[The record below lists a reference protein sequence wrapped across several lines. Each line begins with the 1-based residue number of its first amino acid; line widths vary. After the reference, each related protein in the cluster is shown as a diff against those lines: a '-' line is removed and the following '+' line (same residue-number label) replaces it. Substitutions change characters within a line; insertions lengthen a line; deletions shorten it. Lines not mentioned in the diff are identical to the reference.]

1 MCVKL
6 AAFLP
11 LANSLSRYNASWL
24 KPVKNPFR
32 RFFPEMADDN
42 NLPQDDNLTAD
53 ATHAAGE
60 MAEGETTETN
70 SADVEA
76 TQQADTSRTESEVA
90 ELKDK
95 YLRLAAEFENYKRRT
110 SKERIDLFKTAN
122 QELMVALL
130 PVLDDFDRARQ
141 HTQGVADAEALRN
154 ALDITY
160 NKLTKTLQQKGLAS
174 MDAKGGN
181 FDAELHEA
189 ITQIPAPSD
198 DLRGKIVDEIEKG
211 YYLGDKVIRH
221 AKVVLGQ

>member
-1 MCVKL
+1 M
-6 AAFLP
+6 
-11 LANSLSRYNASWL
+11 AN
-24 KPVKNPFR
+24 
-32 RFFPEMADDN
+32 DN

-53 ATHAAGE
+53 AGHVAGE
-60 MAEGETTETN
+60 MADTSGAEVTDPNMTATG
-70 SADVEA
+70 APALEA
-76 TQQADTSRTESEVA
+76 SRTESELA
-90 ELKDK
+90 DLKDK

-110 SKERIDLFKTAN
+110 TKERADLFKTAN

-130 PVLDDFDRARQ
+130 PVLDDFDRARL
-141 HTQGVADAEALRN
+141 HTQGTADAAALQN

-160 NKLTKTLQQKGLAS
+160 SKLNKTLQQKGLVP
-174 MDAKGGN
+174 MDAKGGD

-198 DLRGKIVDEIEKG
+198 DLRGKVVDEIEKG

>member
-1 MCVKL
+1 
-6 AAFLP
+6 
-11 LANSLSRYNASWL
+11 
-24 KPVKNPFR
+24 
-32 RFFPEMADDN
+32 MADDN
-42 NLPQDDNLTAD
+42 NQPQDDNLTAD
-53 ATHAAGE
+53 PTQAPGE
-60 MAEGETTETN
+60 MADGETTDTTET
-70 SADVEA
+70 AEA
-76 TQQADTSRTESEVA
+76 AAPQPEASRAEAELAELA

-110 SKERIDLFKTAN
+110 TKERADLFKTAN

-141 HTQGVADAEALRN
+141 HTQGVADPAALQN

-160 NKLTKTLQQKGLAS
+160 NKLNKTLQQKGLAP
-174 MDAKGGN
+174 MEAKGGD

-198 DLRGKIVDEIEKG
+198 DLRGKIVEEIEKG

>member
-1 MCVKL
+1 MT
-6 AAFLP
+6 
-11 LANSLSRYNASWL
+11 
-24 KPVKNPFR
+24 
-32 RFFPEMADDN
+32 DDN
-42 NLPQDDNLTAD
+42 HMNPDDQPLTDNTAEH
-53 ATHAAGE
+53 TAGE
-60 MAEGETTETN
+60 QDIATNDTTSEAGASEGATRAE
-70 SADVEA
+70 ADL
-76 TQQADTSRTESEVA
+76 A

-110 SKERIDLFKTAN
+110 AKERTDLFKTAN
-122 QELMVALL
+122 QELMVALI
-130 PVLDDFDRARQ
+130 PVLDDFDRARL
-141 HTQGVADAEALRN
+141 HTQGTADPAALQN

-160 NKLTKTLQQKGLAS
+160 NKLSKTLQQKGLTA
-174 MDAKGGN
+174 MDAKGGD

>member
-1 MCVKL
+1 
-6 AAFLP
+6 
-11 LANSLSRYNASWL
+11 
-24 KPVKNPFR
+24 
-32 RFFPEMADDN
+32 MADEN

-53 ATHAAGE
+53 ATHSAGE
-60 MAEGETTETN
+60 MAGTDGETADATAPEAGASTGASRAETEL
-70 SADVEA
+70 AD
-76 TQQADTSRTESEVA
+76 
-90 ELKDK
+90 LKDK

-122 QELMVALL
+122 QELMMALL

-141 HTQGVADAEALRN
+141 HTHGTADPAALQN

-160 NKLTKTLQQKGLAS
+160 NKLNKTLEQKGLAP
-174 MDAKGGN
+174 MNAKGGD

>member
-1 MCVKL
+1 MTDDKTMNLDDQPLTDNTAEHTAGEQDL
-6 AAFLP
+6 AI
-11 LANSLSRYNASWL
+11 
-24 KPVKNPFR
+24 
-32 RFFPEMADDN
+32 
-42 NLPQDDNLTAD
+42 D
-53 ATHAAGE
+53 ATTPEAGASAGASR
-60 MAEGETTETN
+60 AETEL
-70 SADVEA
+70 AD
-76 TQQADTSRTESEVA
+76 
-90 ELKDK
+90 LKDK

-110 SKERIDLFKTAN
+110 AKERADLFKTAN

-141 HTQGVADAEALRN
+141 HTQDTQDPAALQN

-160 NKLTKTLQQKGLAS
+160 NKLTKTLQQKGLAP
-174 MDAKGGN
+174 MNAKGGD

-198 DLRGKIVDEIEKG
+198 DLRGKIVEEIEKG

>member
-1 MCVKL
+1 
-6 AAFLP
+6 
-11 LANSLSRYNASWL
+11 
-24 KPVKNPFR
+24 
-32 RFFPEMADDN
+32 MATEN

-53 ATHAAGE
+53 ATQPTSE
-60 MAEGETTETN
+60 MADGETTDT
-70 SADVEA
+70 SAATAAEA
-76 TQQADTSRTESEVA
+76 TAAPQPDASRTEAELA

-110 SKERIDLFKTAN
+110 AKERTDLFKTAN

-141 HTQGVADAEALRN
+141 HTQGTADPAALQN

-160 NKLTKTLQQKGLAS
+160 NKLNKTLEQKGLAP
-174 MDAKGGN
+174 MNAKGGD

-198 DLRGKIVDEIEKG
+198 DLRGKIVEEIEKG

>member
-1 MCVKL
+1 MNPDDQ
-6 AAFLP
+6 P
-11 LANSLSRYNASWL
+11 LN
-24 KPVKNPFR
+24 
-32 RFFPEMADDN
+32 
-42 NLPQDDNLTAD
+42 D
-53 ATHAAGE
+53 ATAEHAAGE
-60 MAEGETTETN
+60 PDFTATGAPAE
-70 SADVEA
+70 AEA
-76 TQQADTSRTESEVA
+76 KAPAGASRTETELA
-90 ELKDK
+90 DLKDK

-110 SKERIDLFKTAN
+110 AKERSDLFKSAN

-141 HTQGVADAEALRN
+141 HTQGTQDAAALQN

-160 NKLTKTLQQKGLAS
+160 SKLNKTLEQKGLTP
-174 MDAKGGN
+174 MNAKGTA

-198 DLRGKIVDEIEKG
+198 ELRGKIVDEIEKG

>member
-1 MCVKL
+1 
-6 AAFLP
+6 
-11 LANSLSRYNASWL
+11 
-24 KPVKNPFR
+24 
-32 RFFPEMADDN
+32 MADDN

-53 ATHAAGE
+53 ATPAAGE
-60 MAEGETTETN
+60 MADGEATETN
-70 SADVEA
+70 AATDADATA
-76 TQQADTSRTESEVA
+76 TQQPGAMRAESEVA

-160 NKLTKTLQQKGLAS
+160 NKLTKTLQQKGLAP
-174 MDAKGGN
+174 MDAKGGA

>member
-1 MCVKL
+1 
-6 AAFLP
+6 
-11 LANSLSRYNASWL
+11 
-24 KPVKNPFR
+24 VKNPFR

-53 ATHAAGE
+53 ATPAAGE
-60 MAEGETTETN
+60 MADGEATETT
-70 SADVEA
+70 SATDADATA
-76 TQQADTSRTESEVA
+76 TQQPEAMRAESEVA

-174 MDAKGGN
+174 MDAKGGA

>member
-1 MCVKL
+1 
-6 AAFLP
+6 
-11 LANSLSRYNASWL
+11 
-24 KPVKNPFR
+24 
-32 RFFPEMADDN
+32 MADDN

-53 ATHAAGE
+53 INYSAGE
-60 MAEGETTETN
+60 MAAADGETT
-70 SADVEA
+70 
-76 TQQADTSRTESEVA
+76 DTSTATDASATNDSAAAGATRAETELA
-90 ELKDK
+90 DLKDK

-141 HTQGVADAEALRN
+141 HTQGTEDAEALRN

-160 NKLTKTLQQKGLAS
+160 NKLSKTLQQKGLAP
-174 MDAKGGN
+174 MDAKGGD

-198 DLRGKIVDEIEKG
+198 DLRGKIVDEIERG

>member
-1 MCVKL
+1 MATPFSSRFRHFFQKMTDDKPMNPDDQPL
-6 AAFLP
+6 DAAT
-11 LANSLSRYNASWL
+11 
-24 KPVKNPFR
+24 
-32 RFFPEMADDN
+32 PEH
-42 NLPQDDNLTAD
+42 T
-53 ATHAAGE
+53 AGE
-60 MAEGETTETN
+60 QDFATDAATPEAGASQGASRAEAEL
-70 SADVEA
+70 AD
-76 TQQADTSRTESEVA
+76 
-90 ELKDK
+90 LKDK

-110 SKERIDLFKTAN
+110 TKERADLFKTAN

-141 HTQGVADAEALRN
+141 HTQGTADPAALQN

-160 NKLTKTLQQKGLAS
+160 NKLNKTLEQKGLTP
-174 MDAKGGN
+174 MNAKGGD

-198 DLRGKIVDEIEKG
+198 ELRGKIVDEIEKG